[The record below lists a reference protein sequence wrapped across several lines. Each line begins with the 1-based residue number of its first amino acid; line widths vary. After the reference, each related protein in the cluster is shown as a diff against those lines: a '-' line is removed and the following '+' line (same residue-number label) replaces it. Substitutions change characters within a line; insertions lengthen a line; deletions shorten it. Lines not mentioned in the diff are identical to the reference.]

1 MKFLCIIHVM
11 NSVHVISIIL
21 TLVFLVHYFRESK
34 VEFLYIRDLLPPRE
48 FRKIQEKCKELEPHM
63 ESDELSIVENRKR
76 YEIGKNNHISK
87 VLSSKYVQD
96 KLKILDAHPSD
107 TPVEYRIYEKG
118 GRMGW
123 HCDDQL
129 YMKRQYEIVY
139 TTENTSNSKT
149 QWIDP
154 DTKEFYSISTEPNS
168 ALIVRSQ
175 SVFHNVTPV
184 GYGSRKIL
192 KFAYV

>member
-1 MKFLCIIHVM
+1 M
-11 NSVHVISIIL
+11 NSTYIIL
-21 TLVFLVHYFRESK
+21 IIVLLFYLNYHFSEESK
-34 VEFLYIRDLLPPRE
+34 VEFLYIKDLLPQYE
-48 FRKIQEKCKELEPHM
+48 FEKIQRLCRKLEPHM
-63 ESDELSIVENRKR
+63 KNDKLNIVDNRKKCKITR
-76 YEIGKNNHISK
+76 DHYISK
-87 VLSSKYVQD
+87 VLSSKHVRD
-96 KLKILDAHPSD
+96 KLKLLESNPSN

-139 TTENTSNSKT
+139 TTENTSDSKT

-168 ALIVRSQ
+168 ALVVRSQ
-175 SVFHNVTPV
+175 SVLHNVTQV
-184 GYGSRKIL
+184 GYGIRKIL

>member
-1 MKFLCIIHVM
+1 M
-11 NSVHVISIIL
+11 
-21 TLVFLVHYFRESK
+21 
-34 VEFLYIRDLLPPRE
+34 
-48 FRKIQEKCKELEPHM
+48 
-63 ESDELSIVENRKR
+63 
-76 YEIGKNNHISK
+76 
-87 VLSSKYVQD
+87 
-96 KLKILDAHPSD
+96 
-107 TPVEYRIYEKG
+107 EYRIYEKG

-175 SVFHNVTPV
+175 SVFHNVTPL
-184 GYGSRKIL
+184 GYGTRKIL